1 VFVVFRS
8 GLYVTRRSALPLVC
22 RHITAQFGPQGDL
35 VSYKWMVWAKK
46 KAIVTLRLPGT
57 WVVRHPITKLIEE
70 ERRKI
75 LRGWW
80 TKKSE

>member
-1 VFVVFRS
+1 
-8 GLYVTRRSALPLVC
+8 
-22 RHITAQFGPQGDL
+22 
-35 VSYKWMVWAKK
+35 MVWAKK